1 MKEDERPLHIAFY
14 GPLTDMASALLL
26 KPEINEQDIIVI
38 WIGGGGWPAGGKEY
52 NLSNDINA
60 ANVVF
65 KSKVE
70 VWQIPR
76 PVYRQMPVSHMELIE
91 KVYPQGEI
99 GEYLVEQLIEFN
111 NAGIDCPT
119 EFRVLGDSP
128 AVGVI
133 MYPDCGKWSWRPAP
147 EFDQDMNYIHT
158 GKNRPIRVYEN
169 LDSHFILGDF
179 YAKLAH
185 FNKNRG

>member
-26 KPEINEQDIIVI
+26 KPEINEQDIRVI

-60 ANVVF
+60 ANVAF

-76 PVYRQMPVSHMELIE
+76 PVYRQMPV
-91 KVYPQGEI
+91 
-99 GEYLVEQLIEFN
+99 
-111 NAGIDCPT
+111 
-119 EFRVLGDSP
+119 
-128 AVGVI
+128 
-133 MYPDCGKWSWRPAP
+133 
-147 EFDQDMNYIHT
+147 
-158 GKNRPIRVYEN
+158 
-169 LDSHFILGDF
+169 
-179 YAKLAH
+179 
-185 FNKNRG
+185 